1 MSDETPEVP
10 AESPDA
16 TEPVLEGDVLVDRVE
31 QVDLQTEMQR
41 SYLDYAMAVIVG
53 RALPDVRDGLKPVH
67 RRVLYAMFDG
77 GYRPDRAFNKC
88 ARVVGEVMG
97 QYHPHGDTAIYD
109 ALVRLIQDWTMRY
122 PLALGQGNFG
132 SPGNDGA
139 AAPRYT
145 ETKMAP
151 LAMEMVRDIDE
162 ETVDFQDNYDGKNQE
177 PTILPAR
184 FPNLLVN
191 GSSGIAVGMATNIP
205 PHNLREVADGV
216 QWYLANPTASREQLL
231 EELLKRI
238 KGPDFPTGATILGH
252 KGIEDAYR
260 TGRGS
265 ITMRA
270 VVNVEELQ
278 GRTCLVVTE
287 LPYQANPDNLAIKIA
302 ELVKDGK
309 VQGIADLR
317 DETSGRTG
325 QRLVIVLKRD
335 AVAKVVLNNLYK
347 HTQLQENF
355 GANMLAIVDGVP
367 RTLSLD
373 AFIRHWVTHQMDVI
387 ARRTR
392 YRLRKAEEEAH
403 ILRALL
409 KALDMLDEVIA
420 LIRASSTTEAARDG
434 LMELLDIDEVQ
445 ARAILD
451 MQLRRLAA
459 LERQKI
465 QDRHTELEA
474 MIAEFNAILA
484 SEERQR
490 SIISEEL
497 AEIVAKHGDDR
508 RTQILMGYD
517 GDMSM
522 EDLIPEEEVVVTITR
537 GGYVKRTRSDNYRSQ
552 QRGGKG
558 IKGAQ
563 LRGDDVVEH
572 FFVTTTH
579 HWLLFFTNFGR
590 VYRAKAYELAEG
602 GRDTK
607 GQHVANL
614 LAFQPDEHI
623 AQVLDLKDYQHA
635 PYLVL
640 ATKRGLVKKT
650 RLEDYDTNR
659 SAGVIAIN
667 LREED
672 ELVSA
677 QLVSE
682 TDDLMLVSRK
692 GQSIRFTA
700 TDDALRPMGRA
711 TSGVTGMK
719 FREDDELL
727 AMNVVAEGSYV
738 FVVTEGGYAKRTAV
752 EEYRLQGRGGLGI
765 KVAKLAEERG
775 DLVGALVVQEEDE
788 VLVVMGGGKV
798 VRSSVTGVPA
808 KGRDTMGVI
817 FAKPDKN
824 DRIIEVARNTE
835 RGLEEEVE
843 ASAERESEADH
854 TDEPSASEILAI
866 AADDVTLAEDAGPGE
881 ESAEAA
887 SALADEA
894 EGTSGDAEANEDNTG
909 GNE

>member
-1 MSDETPEVP
+1 MSDETPENP
-10 AESPDA
+10 AESADLPE
-16 TEPVLEGDVLVDRVE
+16 TVFEGDVLVDRVE

-77 GYRPDRAFNKC
+77 GYRPERSFNKC

-145 ETKMAP
+145 ETKMSQ

-216 QWYLANPTASREQLL
+216 QWYLANPSASREELL
-231 EELLKRI
+231 EELLLRI

-252 KGIEDAYR
+252 RGIEDAYR

-265 ITMRA
+265 VTMRA

-309 VQGIADLR
+309 ISGIADLR

-347 HTQLQENF
+347 HTELQSNF
-355 GANMLAIVDGVP
+355 SANMLAIVDGVP

-409 KALDMLDEVIA
+409 KALDALDEVIA
-420 LIRASSTTEAARDG
+420 LIRASNTTEAARDG
-434 LMELLDIDEVQ
+434 LMQLLDIDELQ

-465 QDRHTELEA
+465 QDRHSELEA
-474 MIAEFNAILA
+474 LIAEYNSILA

-490 SIISEEL
+490 EIISTEL
-497 AEIVAKHGDDR
+497 GEIVAKHGDDR
-508 RTQILMGYD
+508 RTKILMGFD

-522 EDLIPEEEVVVTITR
+522 EDLIPEEEMVVTITR

-579 HWLLFFTNFGR
+579 HWLLFFTNLGR
-590 VYRAKAYELAEG
+590 VYRAKAYELVEA
-602 GRDTK
+602 GRDAK

-614 LAFQPDEHI
+614 MAFQPDEHI
-623 AQVLDLKDYQHA
+623 AQVLDIRDYQQA

-667 LREED
+667 LRDED

-682 TDDLMLVSRK
+682 TDDLMLVSRM

-727 AMNVVAEGSYV
+727 AADVVTDGSFV

-765 KVAKLAEERG
+765 KVGKYQEERG
-775 DLVGALVVQEEDE
+775 HLVGALIVQEEDE
-788 VLVVMGGGKV
+788 VLVVMEGGKV
-798 VRSSVTGVPA
+798 VRSSVAGVPA

-824 DRIIEVARNTE
+824 DRIIEVARNSE
-835 RGLEEEVE
+835 RGLEGEE
-843 ASAERESEADH
+843 SSD
-854 TDEPSASEILAI
+854 
-866 AADDVTLAEDAGPGE
+866 DDVTLAEEAGSPEGSAGSASTAETSPAVESEDA
-881 ESAEAA
+881 
-887 SALADEA
+887 
-894 EGTSGDAEANEDNTG
+894 SGDAEPNEDYTG

>member
-1 MSDETPEVP
+1 MSDETPENTAP
-10 AESPDA
+10 EEGTPD
-16 TEPVLEGDVLVDRVE
+16 TVLEGDVLVDRVE

-77 GYRPDRAFNKC
+77 GYRPDRSFNKC

-177 PTILPAR
+177 PTILPSR

-216 QWYLANPTASREQLL
+216 QWYLANPGASREELL
-231 EELLKRI
+231 EELLVRI

-265 ITMRA
+265 VTMRA
-270 VVNVEELQ
+270 VVAVEELQ

-309 VQGIADLR
+309 IQGIADLR

-335 AVAKVVLNNLYK
+335 AVPKVVLNNLYK
-347 HTQLQENF
+347 HTELQSNF
-355 GANMLAIVDGVP
+355 SANMLAIVDGVP

-434 LMELLDIDEVQ
+434 LMELLDIDELQ

-459 LERQKI
+459 LERQRI
-465 QDRHTELEA
+465 QEKHAELEA
-474 MIAEFNAILA
+474 LITEYKEILG
-484 SEERQR
+484 SEQRQR
-490 SIISEEL
+490 EIISSEL
-497 AEIVAKHGDDR
+497 GEIVDKHGDDR
-508 RTQILMGYD
+508 RTRILMGYD

-522 EDLIPEEEVVVTITR
+522 EDLIPEEEMVVTITR

-579 HWLLFFTNFGR
+579 HWLLFFTNLGR
-590 VYRAKAYELAEG
+590 VYRAKAYELMEA
-602 GRDTK
+602 GRDAK

-623 AQVLDLKDYQHA
+623 AQVLDLRDYQQA

-667 LREED
+667 LRDGD

-682 TDDLMLVSRK
+682 TDDLFLVSRK

-727 AMNVVAEGSYV
+727 AADVVTDGSFV

-765 KVAKLAEERG
+765 KVGKYQEERG
-775 DLVGALVVQEEDE
+775 HLVGALIVQEEDE
-788 VLVVMGGGKV
+788 VLVVMEGGKV
-798 VRSSVTGVPA
+798 VRSSVAGVPA

-824 DRIIEVARNTE
+824 DRIIEVARNSE
-835 RGLEEEVE
+835 RGLEDEE
-843 ASAERESEADH
+843 SAD
-854 TDEPSASEILAI
+854 
-866 AADDVTLAEDAGPGE
+866 DDVTLAEDGGTAGESAVPAMAE
-881 ESAEAA
+881 ESPAVESEDA
-887 SALADEA
+887 
-894 EGTSGDAEANEDNTG
+894 SGDAEPNEDNT
-909 GNE
+909 EVTSE

>member
-1 MSDETPEVP
+1 MSDETPENQ
-10 AESPDA
+10 AESADLPE
-16 TEPVLEGDVLVDRVE
+16 TVLEGDVLIDRVE

-77 GYRPDRAFNKC
+77 GYRPDRSFNKC

-145 ETKMAP
+145 ETKMAQ

-216 QWYLANPTASREQLL
+216 QWYLANPTASREELL
-231 EELLKRI
+231 EELLLRV

-265 ITMRA
+265 VTMRA

-309 VQGIADLR
+309 ISGIADLR

-347 HTQLQENF
+347 HTELQSNF
-355 GANMLAIVDGVP
+355 SANMLAIVDGVP

-373 AFIRHWVTHQMDVI
+373 AFIRHWVTHQLDVI
-387 ARRTR
+387 ARRTK

-420 LIRASSTTEAARDG
+420 LIRASNTTEAARDG
-434 LMELLDIDEVQ
+434 LMQLLDIDELQ

-465 QDRHTELEA
+465 QDRHSELEA
-474 MIAEFNAILA
+474 LIAEYNSILA

-490 SIISEEL
+490 EIISTEL

-508 RTQILMGYD
+508 RTKILMGFD

-522 EDLIPEEEVVVTITR
+522 EDLIPEEEMVVTITR

-579 HWLLFFTNFGR
+579 HWLLFFTNLGR
-590 VYRAKAYELAEG
+590 VYRAKAYELVEA
-602 GRDTK
+602 GRDAK

-614 LAFQPDEHI
+614 MAFQPDEHI

-667 LREED
+667 LRDED

-682 TDDLMLVSRK
+682 SDDLLLVSRK

-727 AMNVVAEGSYV
+727 AANVVTDGSFV
-738 FVVTEGGYAKRTAV
+738 FIVTEGGYAKRTAV

-775 DLVGALVVQEEDE
+775 DLVGALIVQEEDE
-788 VLVVMGGGKV
+788 VLVVMEGGKV
-798 VRSSVTGVPA
+798 VRSSVAGVPA

-824 DRIIEVARNTE
+824 DRIIEVARNSE
-835 RGLEEEVE
+835 RGLEGD
-843 ASAERESEADH
+843 ESLE
-854 TDEPSASEILAI
+854 
-866 AADDVTLAEDAGPGE
+866 DDVTLAEEDGSPEGSAGSAAVAETAPAVESEDA
-881 ESAEAA
+881 
-887 SALADEA
+887 
-894 EGTSGDAEANEDNTG
+894 SGDAEPNEDYTG

>member
-1 MSDETPEVP
+1 MSDETPENT
-10 AESPDA
+10 ASEAGTPD
-16 TEPVLEGDVLVDRVE
+16 TVLEGDVLIDRVE

-77 GYRPDRAFNKC
+77 GYRPDRSFNKC

-216 QWYLANPTASREQLL
+216 QWYLANPTASREELL
-231 EELLKRI
+231 EELLLRV

-252 KGIEDAYR
+252 KGIEDSYR

-265 ITMRA
+265 VTMRA

-309 VQGIADLR
+309 IQGIADLR

-335 AVAKVVLNNLYK
+335 AVPKVVLNNLYK
-347 HTQLQENF
+347 HTELQSNF
-355 GANMLAIVDGVP
+355 SANMLAIVDGVP

-420 LIRASSTTEAARDG
+420 LIRASNTTEAARDG
-434 LMELLDIDEVQ
+434 LMELLDIDELQ

-465 QDRHTELEA
+465 QDRHAELEA
-474 MIAEFNAILA
+474 MIAEYNQILG
-484 SEERQR
+484 SEQRQR
-490 SIISEEL
+490 EIISTEL
-497 AEIVAKHGDDR
+497 GEIVDKHGDDR
-508 RTQILMGYD
+508 RTKILMGFD

-522 EDLIPEEEVVVTITR
+522 EDLIPEEEMVVTITR

-579 HWLLFFTNFGR
+579 HWLLFFTNLGR
-590 VYRAKAYELAEG
+590 VYRAKAYELMEA
-602 GRDTK
+602 GRDAK

-614 LAFQPDEHI
+614 MAFQPDEHI
-623 AQVLDLKDYQHA
+623 AQVLDLKDYQQA

-667 LREED
+667 LRDGD

-682 TDDLMLVSRK
+682 TDDLLLVSRK

-700 TDDALRPMGRA
+700 TEDALRPMGRA

-719 FREDDELL
+719 FREEDELL
-727 AMNVVAEGSYV
+727 AANVVTDGSYV
-738 FVVTEGGYAKRTAV
+738 FIVTEGGYAKRTAV

-775 DLVGALVVQEEDE
+775 DLVGALIVQEEDE
-788 VLVVMGGGKV
+788 VLVVMEGGKV
-798 VRSSVTGVPA
+798 VRSSVAGVPA

-824 DRIIEVARNTE
+824 DRIIEVARNSE
-835 RGLEEEVE
+835 RGLEGEESPE
-843 ASAERESEADH
+843 
-854 TDEPSASEILAI
+854 
-866 AADDVTLAEDAGPGE
+866 DDVTLAEDGGSPEDSTSPAVAE
-881 ESAEAA
+881 ESPAVESEDA
-887 SALADEA
+887 
-894 EGTSGDAEANEDNTG
+894 SGDAEPNEDYTE

>member
-1 MSDETPEVP
+1 MSDETPENQ
-10 AESPDA
+10 AESADLPE
-16 TEPVLEGDVLVDRVE
+16 TVLEGDVLIDRVE

-77 GYRPDRAFNKC
+77 GYRPDRSFNKC

-145 ETKMAP
+145 ETKMAQ

-216 QWYLANPTASREQLL
+216 QWYLANPTASREELL
-231 EELLKRI
+231 EELLLRV

-265 ITMRA
+265 VTMRA

-309 VQGIADLR
+309 ISGIADLR

-347 HTQLQENF
+347 HTELQSNF
-355 GANMLAIVDGVP
+355 SANMLAIVDGVP

-373 AFIRHWVTHQMDVI
+373 AFIRHWVTHQLDVI
-387 ARRTR
+387 ARRTK

-420 LIRASSTTEAARDG
+420 LIRASNTTEAARDG
-434 LMELLDIDEVQ
+434 LMQLLDIDELQ

-465 QDRHTELEA
+465 QDRHSELEA
-474 MIAEFNAILA
+474 LIAEYNSILA

-490 SIISEEL
+490 EIISSEL

-508 RTQILMGYD
+508 RTKILMGFD

-522 EDLIPEEEVVVTITR
+522 EDLIPEEEMVVTITR

-579 HWLLFFTNFGR
+579 HWLLFFTNLGR
-590 VYRAKAYELAEG
+590 VYRAKAYELVEA
-602 GRDTK
+602 GRDAK

-614 LAFQPDEHI
+614 MAFQPDEHI

-667 LREED
+667 LRDED

-682 TDDLMLVSRK
+682 SDDLLLVSRK

-719 FREDDELL
+719 FREEDELL
-727 AMNVVAEGSYV
+727 AANVVTDGSFV
-738 FVVTEGGYAKRTAV
+738 FIVTEGGYAKRTAV

-775 DLVGALVVQEEDE
+775 DLVGALIVQEEDE
-788 VLVVMGGGKV
+788 VLVVMEGGKV
-798 VRSSVTGVPA
+798 VRSSVAGVPA

-824 DRIIEVARNTE
+824 DRIIEVARNSE
-835 RGLEEEVE
+835 RGLEGD
-843 ASAERESEADH
+843 ESLE
-854 TDEPSASEILAI
+854 
-866 AADDVTLAEDAGPGE
+866 DDVTLAEEDGSPEGSAGSAAVAETAPAVESEDA
-881 ESAEAA
+881 
-887 SALADEA
+887 
-894 EGTSGDAEANEDNTG
+894 SGDAEPNEDYTG

>member
-10 AESPDA
+10 ASNDA
-16 TEPVLEGDVLVDRVE
+16 EDVVLEGDVLTDRVE

-77 GYRPDRAFNKC
+77 GYRPDRSFNKC
-88 ARVVGEVMG
+88 ARVVGDVMG
-97 QYHPHGDTAIYD
+97 TYHPHGDMAIYD

-145 ETKMAP
+145 ETKMAQ

-216 QWYLANPTASREQLL
+216 QWALENPTATR
-231 EELLKRI
+231 EELLEALLLRI

-309 VQGIADLR
+309 IQGIADLR

-347 HTQLQENF
+347 HTQLQDNF
-355 GANMLAIVDGVP
+355 SANMLAIVDGVP

-373 AFIRHWVTHQMDVI
+373 AFIRHWVAHQMDVI

-420 LIRASSTTEAARDG
+420 LIRASNTTEAAREG
-434 LMELLDIDEVQ
+434 LMELLEIDELQ

-465 QDRHTELEA
+465 QDRHSELEA
-474 MIAEFNAILA
+474 MIQEYNAILA

-490 SIISEEL
+490 QIISEEL

-508 RTQILMGYD
+508 RTHILMGFD

-522 EDLIPEEEVVVTITR
+522 EDLIPEEEMVVTITR

-579 HWLLFFTNFGR
+579 HWLLFFTNLGR
-590 VYRAKAYELAEG
+590 VYRAKAYELAEA
-602 GRDTK
+602 GRDAK

-623 AQVLDLKDYQHA
+623 AQVLDLRDYQQA

-640 ATKRGLVKKT
+640 ATKNGLVKKT

-659 SAGVIAIN
+659 TAGVIAIN
-667 LREED
+667 LRDED

-682 TDDLMLVSRK
+682 TDDLLLVSRK

-727 AMNVVAEGSYV
+727 AADVVQDGSFV

-752 EEYRLQGRGGLGI
+752 DEYRLQGRGGLGI
-765 KVAKLAEERG
+765 KVAKLAEDRG
-775 DLVGALVVQEEDE
+775 DLVGALIVQEEDE
-788 VLVVMGGGKV
+788 VLVVMEGGKV
-798 VRSSVTGVPA
+798 VRSAVTGVPA

-824 DRIIEVARNTE
+824 DRIIEVARNSE
-835 RGLEEEVE
+835 RGLEVE
-843 ASAERESEADH
+843 ESEDGLDH
-854 TDEPSASEILAI
+854 
-866 AADDVTLAEDAGPGE
+866 DVTLAEDDGAVEATVTPETENDADPETDTG
-881 ESAEAA
+881 AE
-887 SALADEA
+887 L
-894 EGTSGDAEANEDNTG
+894 NEDNTG